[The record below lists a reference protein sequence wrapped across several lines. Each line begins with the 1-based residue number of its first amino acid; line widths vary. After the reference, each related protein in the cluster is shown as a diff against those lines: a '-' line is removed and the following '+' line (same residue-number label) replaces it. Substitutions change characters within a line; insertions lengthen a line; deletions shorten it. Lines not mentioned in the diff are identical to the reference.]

1 MPTLFMDSDDLGIDY
16 IPKLKQ
22 FIRNPTVAVLLQAS
36 ALVVEQSE
44 HAHQS
49 HANQVKPKNAL
60 GSIREEGHCK
70 KDMNH

>member
-1 MPTLFMDSDDLGIDY
+1 MPALLMGNDDLGIDY
-16 IPKLKQ
+16 IPKLKH
-22 FIRNPTVAVLLQAS
+22 FIENPTVAVLLQAS
-36 ALVVEQSE
+36 ALAIEQSE

-49 HANQVKPKNAL
+49 HANQDKPKNAL